1 VIGNLLFPSKA
12 ILCLVIRKMNVD
24 LGIWSKLTRFIVFL
38 LVLTALMGI
47 ALWYLPLIKKNEGI
61 RKQKLLLEQQIKLEM
76 DTQKQLLNS
85 IRALQ
90 EDPRALERMA
100 RETLGY
106 AKTNETVIRFGPPPL
121 TNAAL
126 RRPAF

>member
-1 VIGNLLFPSKA
+1 VFSLPA
-12 ILCLVIRKMNVD
+12 MNVD

-38 LVLTALMGI
+38 LVMTALMGI
-47 ALWYLPLIKKNEGI
+47 ALWYLPLIKQNERL
-61 RKQKLLLEQQIKLEM
+61 RKQKLLLEHQIKQET
-76 DTQKQLLNS
+76 DAQKQLLNS

-106 AKTNETVIRFGPPPL
+106 ARTNETVIRFSPAV
-121 TNAAL
+121 TNPTL
-126 RRPAF
+126 RRSTF